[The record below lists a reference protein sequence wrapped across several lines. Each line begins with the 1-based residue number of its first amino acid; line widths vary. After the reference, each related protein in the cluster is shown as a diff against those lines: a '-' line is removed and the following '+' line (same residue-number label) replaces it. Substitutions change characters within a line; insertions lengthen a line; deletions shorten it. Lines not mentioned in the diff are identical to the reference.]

1 MDPARHPRAAGH
13 PRAARRAAVP
23 AALAAL
29 SALLGCSPAP
39 EGRTFLLLT
48 IDTLRT
54 NRLGSY
60 GCPGGTTPVLDRF
73 ATSALLF
80 TDCQSV
86 SSWTMP
92 AMGTLATGVRPCEH
106 EMLYWHMPLGPV
118 QQTVAEALAERGVT
132 SAFFGNPIPALEGLD
147 RGFERWETFEGDD
160 EAAVA
165 EAVRYLERTRGD
177 RFVWVHLLSPHAPY
191 DPLPELVRGC
201 DAEDPRTVAY
211 EGEVRTVD
219 HWTQHLLEVLPD
231 SAAVCITADH
241 GEALAGR
248 EEIEYDHGKF
258 LFEELIRIPCLLR
271 VPGGRTGI
279 SKEPLRLADIPATVC
294 DWFGAAPPPDS
305 YGMSLLPVAH
315 GGTLG
320 RNVPRFAMV
329 VEDEPPADKDVRW
342 SVRDGN
348 RKAIFNLTTGAAR
361 LYDLATDPGETEDLA
376 RERPRELAA
385 LKAELDEWRA
395 AAPMPRI
402 PFEQRFSPI
411 EQHRLQSLGYLGG
424 AN

>member
-1 MDPARHPRAAGH
+1 MTAAAC
-13 PRAARRAAVP
+13 RIVARRAPVRVV
-23 AALAAL
+23 LAAL
-29 SALLGCSPAP
+29 GSLIGCAPAP

-54 NRLGSY
+54 NRLGAY

-73 ATSALLF
+73 AAEALLF

-106 EMLYWHMPLGPV
+106 EMVYWHMPLGPV
-118 QQTVAEALAERGVT
+118 QETVAEALAERGVK
-132 SAFFGNPIPALEGLD
+132 SAFFGNPIPALAGLD
-147 RGFERWETFEGDD
+147 RGFDVWETFEGDD

-165 EAVRYLERTRGD
+165 AAVRHLQRTRGD

-191 DPLPELVRGC
+191 DPLPEMVRSC
-201 DAEDPRTVAY
+201 DAEDPRTAAY

-231 SAAVCITADH
+231 SAAVCISADH
-241 GEALAGR
+241 GEALEGR
-248 EEIEYDHGKF
+248 EEMQFDHGKF

-279 SKEPLRLADIPATVC
+279 SKQPLRLADIPATVC
-294 DWFGAAPPPDS
+294 DWFDATPPPDS
-305 YGMSLLPVAH
+305 YGLSLLPVAR

-320 RNVPRFAMV
+320 PRGPRFAMV
-329 VEDEPPADKDVRW
+329 VEDEPPRDKDVRW
-342 SVRDGN
+342 SVRDGQ
-348 RKAIFNLTTGAAR
+348 RKAVFNLTTGAAR
-361 LYDLATDPGETEDLA
+361 LFDLATDPGETEDLA
-376 RERPRELAA
+376 RARPRELASLRA
-385 LKAELDEWRA
+385 ALDEWREA
-395 AAPMPRI
+395 VPMPRI
-402 PFEQRFSPI
+402 PFDRRFSPA
-411 EQHRLQSLGYLGG
+411 EQRRLQSLGYLGG